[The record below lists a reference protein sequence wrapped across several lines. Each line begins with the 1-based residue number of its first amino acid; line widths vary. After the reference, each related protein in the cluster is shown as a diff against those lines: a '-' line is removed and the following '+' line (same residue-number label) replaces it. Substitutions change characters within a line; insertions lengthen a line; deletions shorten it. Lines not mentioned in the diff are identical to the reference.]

1 MARYE
6 ELIVGENKAQTAA
19 TPEGT
24 EQQLEDNQPRVRG
37 TPELDGK
44 LRKHNYLRDF
54 ENYPAALR
62 NAAGRI
68 PTSL

>member
-1 MARYE
+1 MAQPE
-6 ELIVGENKAQTAA
+6 AA
-19 TPEGT
+19 PEAT
-24 EQQLEDNQPRVRG
+24 EHKLEDNQPCVRG
-37 TPELDGK
+37 NLPELDGK
-44 LRKHNYLRDF
+44 LREHNSLKDF